1 MAFYKEKE
9 SLLLSLYLKLVIEIF
24 TLLKSYKNL
33 V

>member
-9 SLLLSLYLKLVIEIF
+9 SLLLNSYLKLVIEIF
-24 TLLKSYKNL
+24 TSLKSYKNL